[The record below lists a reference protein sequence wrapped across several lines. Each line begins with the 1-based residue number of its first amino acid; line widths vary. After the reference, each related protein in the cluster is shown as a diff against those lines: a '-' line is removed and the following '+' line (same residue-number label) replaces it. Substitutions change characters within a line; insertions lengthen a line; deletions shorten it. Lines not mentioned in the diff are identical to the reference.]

1 VRRLVAEMTLERG
14 PRWGRRWWIEVVAGA
29 RGGASAMGWSMAA
42 SSSSFE
48 GVVVWV
54 LWVPGG
60 RREREGDC
68 SSVVDGGASWV
79 TEPPSVVWSGML

>member
-1 VRRLVAEMTLERG
+1 
-14 PRWGRRWWIEVVAGA
+14 
-29 RGGASAMGWSMAA
+29 MGWSMAA
-42 SSSSFE
+42 SSFE
-48 GVVVWV
+48 VVVVWL
-54 LWVPGG
+54 LWVGG